1 MSAPA
6 TILDMCCGSRM
17 FWFDK
22 SDKRAIF
29 SDIRKEGYT
38 LRNGRRLII
47 SPDIIADFRA
57 LSFAD
62 ASFSMVVLDPPH
74 LERVG
79 DNAWMGKKYGRLNKD
94 AWRDD
99 LRQRFKEAT
108 MLNLKL
114 TIPGLRAER
123 KVISKLSPRS
133 YLKRSL
139 IPIKKIE
146 TKIDSVECIS
156 IHRVDS

>member
-1 MSAPA
+1 LQGKIS
-6 TILDMCCGSRM
+6 
-17 FWFDK
+17 
-22 SDKRAIF
+22 SDGCLK
-29 SDIRKEGYT
+29 KEQ
-38 LRNGRRLII
+38 
-47 SPDIIADFRA
+47 
-57 LSFAD
+57 
-62 ASFSMVVLDPPH
+62 MVVSAIASTP
-74 LERVG
+74 
-79 DNAWMGKKYGRLNKD
+79 
-94 AWRDD
+94 
-99 LRQRFKEAT
+99 Q
-108 MLNLKL
+108 